1 MVRET
6 YLGVEHLVYPM
17 FVQEGEE
24 DEPIE
29 ILPGCMRW
37 SVTGI
42 AKECRR
48 LYGEL
53 GISCVDLFGVVP
65 EEKKSA
71 DGAEA
76 WNERGVVPQAI
87 RAIKQAVPQMVVMT
101 DVALDP
107 YSSFGQ
113 DGIVHEGEDGEIK
126 VLNDE
131 TVEALVKQGLC
142 HARAGADILSPS
154 DMMDG
159 RIGALRAAL
168 DEAGLTEVSL
178 LSYTAKYASAFY
190 GPFRGA
196 LGSAPKKGDKKT
208 YQMDPGNAREALRE
222 AELDIAEGADML
234 MVKPGGYY
242 LDIVAKM
249 REHTHL
255 PIAVYQVSG
264 EYAMIKAA
272 AASGWVDERAVT
284 METLLSIRRA
294 GADVIL
300 TYAAP
305 QVARWLRE
313 ERGI

>member
-6 YLGVEHLVYPM
+6 QLSTDHLIYPM
-17 FVQEGEE
+17 FVHEGER
-24 DEPIE
+24 DEPIAS
-29 ILPGCMRW
+29 LPGCTRW
-37 SVTGI
+37 SIPGI
-42 AKECRR
+42 VEECRR
-48 LYGEL
+48 LYKDL
-53 GISCVDLFGVVP
+53 GIHCVDLFGVVP

-76 WNERGVVPQAI
+76 WNEQGIVPRAV
-87 RAIKQAVPQMVVMT
+87 RAIKREVPQMVVMT

-107 YSSFGQ
+107 YSTYGQ
-113 DGIVHEGEDGEIK
+113 DGIVREKADGEIE

-131 TVEALVKQGLC
+131 TVVALVKQGLC

-168 DEAGLTEVSL
+168 DAAGMVDVSL

-196 LGSAPKKGDKKT
+196 LGSAPKKGDKMS
-208 YQMDPGNAREALRE
+208 YQMDPANAREALRE
-222 AELDIAEGADML
+222 AELDVAEGADML
-234 MVKPGGYY
+234 MVKPGAYY
-242 LDIVAKM
+242 LDIVARM

-272 AASGWVDERAVT
+272 AATGYIDERAVI
-284 METLLSIRRA
+284 MESLLSMRRA
-294 GADVIL
+294 GADMIL

-305 QVARWLRE
+305 QAALWLRE
-313 ERGI
+313 LSAT